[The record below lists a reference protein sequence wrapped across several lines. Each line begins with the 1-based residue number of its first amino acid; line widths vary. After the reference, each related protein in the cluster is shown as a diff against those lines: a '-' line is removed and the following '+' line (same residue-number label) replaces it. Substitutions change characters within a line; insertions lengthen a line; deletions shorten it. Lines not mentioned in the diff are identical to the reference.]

1 MNEET
6 LSAGVAGADVSDE
19 ELCSL
24 FPGVVDR
31 DSAAHYRG
39 RLRRQLLMSRC
50 AECGTWHAPPKPICP
65 SCLSERVVA
74 TPVSGRGTIF
84 MAIFLHQ
91 GPPAD
96 GVDYSAPYPV
106 VTVDLDEQPGLR
118 YSSTVVGS
126 ANEEIQIGRRV
137 ELGWIMRG
145 GTPLPVFRL
154 AGQGPAR

>member
-6 LSAGVAGADVSDE
+6 LSAGVAGADISDE

>member
-6 LSAGVAGADVSDE
+6 LSADLAGADISDE

-24 FPGVVDR
+24 FPGAVDR

-39 RLRRQLLMSRC
+39 RLRRQLLINRC
-50 AECGTWHAPPKPICP
+50 AACGTWHAPPKPICP

-91 GPPAD
+91 GPPAE
-96 GVDYSAPYPV
+96 GVDYSTPYPV
-106 VTVDLDEQPGLR
+106 VTVDLDEQAGLR

>member
-6 LSAGVAGADVSDE
+6 PSGALAGADISDE

-24 FPGVVDR
+24 FPGAVDR

-39 RLRRQLLMSRC
+39 RLRRQLLFNRC
-50 AECGTWHAPPKPICP
+50 AACGTWHAPPRPVCP

-74 TPVSGRGTIF
+74 TAVSGTGTIF

-91 GPPAD
+91 GPPAE
-96 GVDYSAPYPV
+96 GVDYSTPYPV

-118 YSSTVVGS
+118 FSSTVVG
-126 ANEEIQIGRRV
+126 AGCEEIQIGRRV
-137 ELGWIMRG
+137 ELDWIMRG
-145 GTPLPVFRL
+145 KTPLPVFRL
-154 AGQGPAR
+154 ARPGPAR